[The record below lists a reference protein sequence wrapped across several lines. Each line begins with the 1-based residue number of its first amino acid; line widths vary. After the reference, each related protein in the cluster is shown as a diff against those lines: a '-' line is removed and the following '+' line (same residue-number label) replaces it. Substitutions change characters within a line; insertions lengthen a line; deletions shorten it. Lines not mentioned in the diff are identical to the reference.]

1 MEERMMDRIRDKMNK
16 FSALTYDSIKEWL
29 CQLLDSGESDFLTD
43 FIKLVFEKAAAEQP
57 FCALYAKLITEL
69 CASFPHLDTE
79 LRRIFSEFITIFVEV
94 RDAPD
99 VESAEYSAFLAHR
112 ERRKFRRGYSS
123 FIGDIARL
131 GVLQKADVEKT
142 SGIIL
147 DGLMTT
153 KKETGQQLLC
163 EEYADCLITLLRSC
177 IDIMKPS
184 IKPLLD
190 RVLLAMDR
198 SESPSLSNKAR
209 FSLMDIADLYR

>member
-1 MEERMMDRIRDKMNK
+1 M
-16 FSALTYDSIKEWL
+16 
-29 CQLLDSGESDFLTD
+29 
-43 FIKLVFEKAAAEQP
+43 FEKAAAEQP